1 MIRHRV
7 VRLIPKILFTC
18 ALAAGC
24 LLYLWDAASQSTR
37 AANLLLLLPATLIAV
52 LLSVSVIAE
61 DIIEW
66 RPSGQKEPT
75 PDEPFEKI
83 DLRIPIL
90 MALVGLYITIII
102 TVGLADVATFAFVGI
117 TLALLGERRL
127 WVLIAYPALFSVVVV
142 SGLKAALTYEV
153 STLLL

>member
-1 MIRHRV
+1 MDG
-7 VRLIPKILFTC
+7 FC
-18 ALAAGC
+18 SA
-24 LLYLWDAASQSTR
+24 R
-37 AANLLLLLPATLIAV
+37 AAIMTALPWPTFSPPYTVGIYIA
-52 LLSVSVIAE
+52 
-61 DIIEW
+61 
-66 RPSGQKEPT
+66 
-75 PDEPFEKI
+75 
-83 DLRIPIL
+83 
-90 MALVGLYITIII
+90 III